1 MHSKSE
7 QRSLTLKKSAILG
20 PQRWGYEWLPLSW
33 LCLKSTNDIYLIA
46 IMHPIFC
53 EWESQA
59 FSHHQLHGENT
70 KRIPPPPTAW
80 QKYQTHSPTTHC
92 MAKITSIPH
101 HPLHGINSIYD
112 RIFFINFLNQYSR
125 NVLFW
130 NENSKSTWI
139 RVRLK
144 IKNITVMQIFRSE
157 HIFFFNRQQT
167 LNPVN
172 VLC

>member
-80 QKYQTHSPTTHC
+80 QNTKRIPPPPT
-92 MAKITSIPH
+92 AWQKSQAFSH

-139 RVRLK
+139 RVRLN

-157 HIFFFNRQQT
+157 HIFFFLTDNRHWI
-167 LNPVN
+167 L
-172 VLC
+172 

>member
-1 MHSKSE
+1 MIFIWLQLCIRLFVNGNHRHSP
-7 QRSLTLKKSAILG
+7 T
-20 PQRWGYEWLPLSW
+20 
-33 LCLKSTNDIYLIA
+33 TNCMAKIPNAFLH
-46 IMHPIFC
+46 HP
-53 EWESQA
+53 
-59 FSHHQLHGENT
+59 LHGKNT

-80 QKYQTHSPTTHC
+80 QKSQ
-92 MAKITSIPH
+92 AFPH

-157 HIFFFNRQQT
+157 HTFFFNRQQT